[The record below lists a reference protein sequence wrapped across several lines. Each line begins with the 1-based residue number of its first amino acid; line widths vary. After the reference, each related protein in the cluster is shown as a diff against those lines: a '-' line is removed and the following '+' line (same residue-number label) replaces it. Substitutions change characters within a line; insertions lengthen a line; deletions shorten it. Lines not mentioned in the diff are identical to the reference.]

1 MYPQV
6 DLLATCLFTTYL
18 FLSFIFML
26 SQNYENRTKEK
37 SAFGRQGSE
46 GLETPLLEAS
56 PR

>member
-18 FLSFIFML
+18 FVSFIFIL
-26 SQNYENRTKEK
+26 SQNYENRTEEK
-37 SAFGRQGSE
+37 SASGRKGSE
-46 GLETPLLEAS
+46 GLEPPLLEAS